1 MKMLSCALV
10 LLSGSLALADAAPP
24 EVAKTVDAF
33 VGKWAFDAT
42 FTEGAGGT
50 PAKAKMK
57 MECKKIALGQAADCS
72 YATKLPDG
80 SPLEGEAMVAYD
92 RERKEVHFMAMT
104 SQGEVHDHRCRW
116 KELGGGDA
124 LSCEPLSAS
133 VAGQPL
139 KEALDFGWTAG
150 GKTMTFKSVS
160 TMKDGKILTFEG
172 TGKRK

>member
-1 MKMLSCALV
+1 MKMLASAFV
-10 LLSGSLALADAAPP
+10 MLSGSLALADAAPP

-33 VGKWAFDAT
+33 VGKWAFEAA
-42 FTEGAGGT
+42 FTEGAGGAPT
-50 PAKAKMK
+50 KAKMK
-57 MECKKIALGQAADCS
+57 MDCKKIALGQAADCS

-80 SPLEGEAMVAYD
+80 GPLEGEAMVAYD

-116 KELGGGDA
+116 KDDQTLD
-124 LSCEPLSAS
+124 CEPLAASAG
-133 VAGQPL
+133 GQPL
-139 KEALDFGWTAG
+139 KEALSFGWTAG

-160 TMKDGKILTFEG
+160 TTKDGKALTFEG